1 MTRRSKEDVLAA
13 LEENLPKPVKVVKE
27 IVLKTA
33 DSDQIVDAAETDVQY
48 SRDKLKELIDLS
60 SEAIQ
65 NMMALA
71 SETEHPRAFEVLST
85 MIKQTGELS
94 QDLVKLQKLR
104 KEIVIKNDQEQG
116 GSQTTNNSIFV
127 GSTEEL
133 QKFLKEKKSE

>member
-71 SETEHPRAFEVLST
+71 SET
-85 MIKQTGELS
+85 
-94 QDLVKLQKLR
+94 
-104 KEIVIKNDQEQG
+104 IKNKEGVKQQTILFSLDQLK
-116 GSQTTNNSIFV
+116 NS
-127 GSTEEL
+127 
-133 QKFLKEKKSE
+133 KSF